1 MNPASSG
8 AERVFR
14 PGATLIPFLL
24 WTVLV
29 VIVAFFLERHALD
42 LPRGSGERWLFQLL
56 VTACVVLGPLAFAAH
71 LARRLLLPVT
81 VTDDGLLLS
90 RGGVIPYDAI
100 LSIEHRAGP
109 FRGGRRLS
117 DSDAF
122 AGVGEGCLW
131 VPVAGEGC
139 LIGLA
144 VIAFLAIGYWILLPV
159 MSLFSPWHARVI
171 LHLADGDRVVF
182 RDLDDDDEFVATV
195 RAKMRR

>member
-1 MNPASSG
+1 MQPASSG
-8 AERVFR
+8 AQKIFR

-42 LPRGSGERWLFQLL
+42 LPRGTGERWLFQLL
-56 VTACVVLGPLAFAAH
+56 VTACVILGPLAFAAH

-90 RGGVIPYDAI
+90 RGRVIPCDAI
-100 LSIEHRAGP
+100 RS
-109 FRGGRRLS
+109 
-117 DSDAF
+117 
-122 AGVGEGCLW
+122 
-131 VPVAGEGC
+131 
-139 LIGLA
+139 
-144 VIAFLAIGYWILLPV
+144 IGYWILLPV
-159 MSLFSPWHARVI
+159 LSLLSPWHARVI

-182 RDLDDDDEFVATV
+182 RDLDDDDEFVAAV